1 MLDIIVIVI
10 IFIFGFI
17 FIDQLRVHEGMS
29 LFKKIKKGVN
39 KGVKGIK
46 KGVNKGVSGIKKGVN
61 KGVSGIKKGV
71 SGFKSAVKL
80 TNQLNQCNANLNASR
95 NNERALTSAINVA
108 GTKLQ
113 YVTNDMGTTNG
124 KISSLMNTNRQKYQY
139 KPFSI

>member
-29 LFKKIKKGVN
+29 LFKKIKKGVK

-46 KGVNKGVSGIKKGVN
+46 KGVKGIKKGV
-61 KGVSGIKKGV
+61 KKGI

-80 TNQLNQCNANLNASR
+80 TNQLNKCNANLNASR

-124 KISSLMNTNRQKYQY
+124 KISSLMNTNRQKHHY
-139 KPFSI
+139 KPFRI